1 MTARQEL
8 QCCYEY
14 AFHPPSL
21 NRLWRQIKH
30 RELGEE
36 EAKKL
41 LDKVMMLHLALPESG
56 FSSQRALQRLALYQA
71 KSRAFGMPT
80 FIRNIREKLGCAK
93 IEMQAVPGNLVRD
106 IGLPP
111 FSHSRHH
118 SEAHWQG
125 GIDIPAGWVG

>member
-21 NRLWRQIKH
+21 NRLWRQIQQH
-30 RELGEE
+30 EIGEE
-36 EAKKL
+36 QVKPL
-41 LDKVMMLHLALPESG
+41 LDKAMMLHLALPESG
-56 FSSQRALQRLALYQA
+56 FASQRALQRLAMYQA

-80 FIRNIREKLGCAK
+80 FLRNIRTKLGCVN
-93 IEMQAVPGNLVRD
+93 IEASTVPGYLVRD

-111 FSHSRHH
+111 FSHGYREPPPGSN
-118 SEAHWQG
+118 Q
-125 GIDIPAGWVG
+125 D